1 MPLISLAQSAPDAVA
16 QFSIQQVVGSAGDGK
31 LRDNSECSAE
41 LRQYLVGIP
50 SSKVASYVEQ
60 CLSSSFDKSGMVLQD
75 LINELGRRLDYV
87 VLNGRY
93 QGTVNAVGFDGLW
106 KSPEGHSIIV
116 EVKTT
121 DAYRISL
128 NTIAGYG
135 AKLAQSGQIVTTSSV
150 LIVVGREDTGELEA
164 QVRGSRHAWDI
175 RLISADALV
184 KLTQLKENT
193 EGTETGRKIRSL
205 LTPMEYTRLDQM
217 IDVMFTTAKDVE
229 QTTVTADVEESED
242 EAEAGAMPLA
252 ATLPKAEKGTWQFTD
267 SGLLQ
272 EKRTEIVAALG
283 KQTGTTFI
291 KKSRALA
298 WDAGH
303 TKRLVSTISK
313 RYLGSPTVS
322 YWFAYHP
329 QWHTFL
335 LEGKEAHL
343 VLGCMDLSFAFALPV
358 ALMTSILDGLNTTEK
373 DGESYYH
380 LKIGELKPGHYSL
393 SLPKR
398 SASLSLDQ
406 YQLALG

>member
-1 MPLISLAQSAPDAVA
+1 
-16 QFSIQQVVGSAGDGK
+16 
-31 LRDNSECSAE
+31 
-41 LRQYLVGIP
+41 
-50 SSKVASYVEQ
+50 
-60 CLSSSFDKSGMVLQD
+60 
-75 LINELGRRLDYV
+75 
-87 VLNGRY
+87 
-93 QGTVNAVGFDGLW
+93 
-106 KSPEGHSIIV
+106 
-116 EVKTT
+116 
-121 DAYRISL
+121 
-128 NTIAGYG
+128 
-135 AKLAQSGQIVTTSSV
+135 
-150 LIVVGREDTGELEA
+150 VGREDTGELEA

>member
-1 MPLISLAQSAPDAVA
+1 
-16 QFSIQQVVGSAGDGK
+16 
-31 LRDNSECSAE
+31 
-41 LRQYLVGIP
+41 
-50 SSKVASYVEQ
+50 
-60 CLSSSFDKSGMVLQD
+60 
-75 LINELGRRLDYV
+75 
-87 VLNGRY
+87 
-93 QGTVNAVGFDGLW
+93 
-106 KSPEGHSIIV
+106 
-116 EVKTT
+116 
-121 DAYRISL
+121 
-128 NTIAGYG
+128 
-135 AKLAQSGQIVTTSSV
+135 
-150 LIVVGREDTGELEA
+150 VGREDTGELEA

-242 EAEAGAMPLA
+242 EAEAEAGAMPLA

-322 YWFAYHP
+322 
-329 QWHTFL
+329 L
-335 LEGKEAHL
+335 LVRLPSTMAHL
-343 VLGCMDLSFAFALPV
+343 SAGRE
-358 ALMTSILDGLNTTEK
+358 G
-373 DGESYYH
+373 
-380 LKIGELKPGHYSL
+380 
-393 SLPKR
+393 
-398 SASLSLDQ
+398 SASCPGLHGFVLRLCAARRPHDIHPRRPEYHRKRRRVLLSPQDRRVEARSLFS
-406 YQLALG
+406 

>member
-50 SSKVASYVEQ
+50 SSKVATYVEQ
-60 CLSSSFDKSGMVLQD
+60 CLSSGFDKSGMVLQD

-128 NTIAGYG
+128 NTIAGYA
-135 AKLAQSGQIVTTSSV
+135 AKLAQSGQINSTSSV

-242 EAEAGAMPLA
+242 KAEAGAMPLA

-358 ALMTSILDGLNTTEK
+358 AVMTSILDDLNTTEK

-398 SASLSLDQ
+398 STSLSLDQ
-406 YQLALG
+406 YRLALG